1 MDTEC
6 PICLSEINNT
16 VTTTGCCK
24 KPFHTECY
32 LKCIQQKNECP
43 LCRSKEFVIDIPPP
57 QNTLVVVQQTDREK
71 LYRVLSCVSSFVIT
85 MLVFQYVLNKAN

>member
-6 PICLSEINNT
+6 PICLSVLNNT
-16 VTTTGCCK
+16 ITTTGCCK

-43 LCRSKEFVIDIPPP
+43 LCRSREFVIDIPPP
-57 QNTLVVVQQTDREK
+57 QTTLVVVQQSDKAK
-71 LYRVLSCVSSFVIT
+71 LYMACVSSFVIT
-85 MLVFQYVLNKAN
+85 IIVFQYIVNKAN